1 MYKLCRKQY
10 VHGIKVI
17 CTAHG
22 KKMEELKLNKNL
34 KEILEGNF
42 FEKIIFLKTKGERGK
57 IKKIYEI

>member
-1 MYKLCRKQY
+1 
-10 VHGIKVI
+10 
-17 CTAHG
+17 
-22 KKMEELKLNKNL
+22 MEELKLNKNL